1 MAEQEQ
7 WQLQGSG
14 AELYERYLVPA
25 ITALWAADL
34 VDRAAPQSGER
45 VLDVACGTGV
55 VARLAAER
63 MGSGQVVG
71 LDINT
76 GMLAVARSLPTGAG
90 PRIDWHEG
98 SALEM
103 PFPDATF
110 DLVLCQLGLQFF
122 PDRSS
127 ALREMFRVLV
137 PDGRLALSVFSAI
150 ERTPA
155 AKALVDALDRHLGPG
170 ASATKRSEHSL
181 ADADELYRLVA
192 GAGFRQ
198 VTIHT
203 TTQNIRFPSSKEYV
217 RLQLAATPQAGLVS
231 GMDAGHR
238 DAVIAAIMGDVSS
251 SLTIYST
258 GGELMF
264 PQEAHVVLAR
274 K

>member
-7 WQLQGSG
+7 WQLEGSA

-25 ITALWAADL
+25 ITALWTADL

-55 VARLAAER
+55 VARSAAER
-63 MGSGQVVG
+63 MGDGQVVG
-71 LDINT
+71 LDINA
-76 GMLAVARSLPTGAG
+76 GMLAVARSMPRSAG
-90 PRIDWHEG
+90 PNIDWYEG

-127 ALREMFRVLV
+127 ALGEMFRVLV
-137 PDGRLALSVFSAI
+137 PNGRLALSVFSAI
-150 ERTPA
+150 EHTPA
-155 AKALVDALDRHLGPG
+155 AKALADALDRHVGPG

-192 GAGFRQ
+192 GAGFRH
-198 VTIHT
+198 VTVHT
-203 TTQNIRFPSSKEYV
+203 TTQNIRFPSPKEYV

-238 DAVIAAIMGDVSS
+238 DAMTTAITSDLRS
-251 SLTIYST
+251 SLAAYST

-264 PQEAHVVLAR
+264 PQEAHVLLAR